1 MFPPLLYL
9 VLLFGLLLCFPLGI
23 FPLPVLALKE
33 RLDFREQDTGK
44 GLYLVIGNPRA
55 VVIGLLSSRHAIPPL
70 KLPLVEQIAL
80 KHRTVSG
87 DETAPCILGYLIGG
101 AGVVE
106 NNLRKHAVRPAANTE
121 IHVVAYLAGDD
132 RCVRPLR
139 GKDKMD
145 SKRPALPCD
154 SGQLVFNLRQQLLP
168 LVVGSGLVQHL
179 RDLVTSEYE
188 PWERLLRSL
197 VVGVNVWTAQRLK
210 RVLAVFQHRYK
221 LIEGIAQIFLREAHP
236 AFLVPD
242 LGKIH
247 AALEIGNVDLCALME
262 RLHKQ

>member
-44 GLYLVIGNPRA
+44 GLYLVIGNPCA
-55 VVIGLLSSRHAIPPL
+55 VVIGLLSARHGITPL
-70 KLPLVEQIAL
+70 KLPLVEQVAL

-106 NNLRKHAVRPAANTE
+106 NNLRKHAVCPATNAK

-154 SGQLVFNLRQQLLP
+154 SGQLVFDLRQQLLP
-168 LVVGSGLVQHL
+168 LAVGTGLVQHL
-179 RDLVTSEYE
+179 RHLVTGKYE
-188 PWERLLRSL
+188 PLKGTLRNL
-197 VVGVNVWTAQRLK
+197 VVGVNVWTA
-210 RVLAVFQHRYK
+210 
-221 LIEGIAQIFLREAHP
+221 
-236 AFLVPD
+236 
-242 LGKIH
+242 
-247 AALEIGNVDLCALME
+247 
-262 RLHKQ
+262 

>member
-44 GLYLVIGNPRA
+44 GLYLVIGNPCA
-55 VVIGLLSSRHAIPPL
+55 VVIGLLSARHGITPL
-70 KLPLVEQIAL
+70 KLPLVEQVAL

-139 GKDKMD
+139 GKNKVDAE
-145 SKRPALPCD
+145 RPPLPRD
-154 SGQLVFNLRQQLLP
+154 GGQPAFNLRQ
-168 LVVGSGLVQHL
+168 
-179 RDLVTSEYE
+179 
-188 PWERLLRSL
+188 
-197 VVGVNVWTAQRLK
+197 
-210 RVLAVFQHRYK
+210 
-221 LIEGIAQIFLREAHP
+221 
-236 AFLVPD
+236 
-242 LGKIH
+242 
-247 AALEIGNVDLCALME
+247 
-262 RLHKQ
+262 